1 MGFFSSW
8 DSEAARGAGNE
19 SQETSQEKA
28 EKDISAAVASLDK
41 RVSGSTSDS
50 GGLEC
55 LECLETSIPV
65 SNLDEDHP

>member
-1 MGFFSSW
+1 LGFFSSW

-41 RVSGSTSDS
+41 RVSGSTSDGWWFGMS
-50 GGLEC
+50 GMSGM
-55 LECLETSIPV
+55 S
-65 SNLDEDHP
+65 